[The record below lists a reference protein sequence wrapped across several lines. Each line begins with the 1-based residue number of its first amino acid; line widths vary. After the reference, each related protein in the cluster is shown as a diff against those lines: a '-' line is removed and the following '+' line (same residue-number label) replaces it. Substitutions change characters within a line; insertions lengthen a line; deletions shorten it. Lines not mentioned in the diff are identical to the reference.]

1 MNATAAAP
9 STALST
15 AIMPPA
21 SQALAPVSARE
32 SDFNLAQRTAKAMA
46 SSTLVPD
53 TYRGNVANVL
63 IAMEVANRIG
73 ASPFLVMQN
82 LYIVQ
87 GRPSWSS
94 QFLIA
99 TVNACKRFSPLR
111 FEIEG
116 GDDPSAKTFKCR
128 AVAKDLQGGES
139 CVGPWITWKMVDAEG
154 WAKKAGSKWQS
165 IPDLMFRYRAAGFW
179 TRLFAPELSMGIL
192 TREEVEDV
200 WGGSGAQPSAPTD
213 TGNIRTLEAQL
224 RGEDPPPADA
234 APVDDDRP
242 EFNAQ
247 NVHDAM
253 ASADTLERL
262 DDVAS
267 VIGDLPEADRDA
279 LREFWRARRV
289 ELTTD

>member
-1 MNATAAAP
+1 MNASANTLAPAISGALVPKAAP
-9 STALST
+9 QEMVT
-15 AIMPPA
+15 
-21 SQALAPVSARE
+21 ARE
-32 SDFNLAQRTAKAMA
+32 SEFNLAQRTAKAMA
-46 SSTLVPD
+46 SSSLVPQA
-53 TYRGNVANVL
+53 YQGNVANVL

-82 LYIVQ
+82 LYIVH

-111 FEIEG
+111 YETAG
-116 GDDPSAKTFKCR
+116 GDDASEKSFKCR
-128 AVAKDLQGGES
+128 AIAKDLQGGGE

-154 WAKKAGSKWQS
+154 WAKKSGSKWQS

-200 WGGSGAQPSAPTD
+200 WGGGA
-213 TGNIRTLEAQL
+213 
-224 RGEDPPPADA
+224 PPPAATEHGNLQSLGAELTGKPLPADDA
-234 APVDDDRP
+234 EDSGVPK
-242 EFNAQ
+242 FTAQ
-247 NVHDAM
+247 GVHDALV
-253 ASADTLERL
+253 AAESL
-262 DDVAS
+262 DDLDDAAT
-267 VIGDLPEADRDA
+267 VIGELPEADQQA
-279 LREFWRARRV
+279 LTELWRTRRV

>member
-1 MNATAAAP
+1 MNATATSLAP
-9 STALST
+9 IVTGQ
-15 AIMPPA
+15 A
-21 SQALAPVSARE
+21 SQALAPVSAGE
-32 SDFNLAQRTAKAMA
+32 TAFNLAQRNAKAMA

-53 TYRGNVANVL
+53 AYRNNVANVL

-82 LYIVQ
+82 LYIVH

-116 GDDPSAKTFKCR
+116 GEDPAAKTFKCR

-154 WAKKAGSKWQS
+154 WAKKTGSKWQS

-200 WGGSGAQPSAPTD
+200 WGGAPTPNAPTD
-213 TGNIRTLEAQL
+213 TGNIRTLEAEL
-224 RGEDPPPADA
+224 RGDPPPVVDA
-234 APVDDDRP
+234 EP
-242 EFNAQ
+242 EGIAFNAQ
-247 NVHDAM
+247 NVHD
-253 ASADTLERL
+253 TLAAAETL
-262 DDVAS
+262 DVLDEAAS
-267 VIGDLPEADRDA
+267 VIGDLPEGDRDA
-279 LREFWRARRV
+279 LREFWRQRRV